1 MTRSLK
7 TIAAAAVLALAL
19 AGCGLGG
26 STNKTALSKAPNTP
40 QNAKQTYA
48 AVQNGILAAQKKRF
62 KKLPKPPANTV
73 SIASGSSLNI
83 TPDVI
88 DAYERS
94 SPGVTVNDSQTS
106 PSEAFDQLCSGK
118 VDIAET
124 TRPPSAEELDQCT
137 QNGITFKTD
146 SSGNPLPI
154 ELAADGI
161 VVATKNDSDVGGDC
175 LKLSTVRAIFKPG
188 STYDNWSQ
196 VGFDDLPLHT
206 AGRLPSTP
214 EFQEFATLVL
224 GTEGN
229 ANLGDVRADY
239 RPQNA
244 DSGTREQVTNDNVI
258 AALEKRI
265 KATVNLRIRNDHSQ
279 IVVSVNN
286 AVNAANAA
294 VLRKIAAANAALA
307 KTKKVLTPA
316 EKRAI
321 VTSNADLDAS
331 VKAAAAQT
339 AKANVVARITR
350 EVDAEFAPQLASVQR
365 TGVLGV
371 FRFSYYELYEDK
383 LRPMEIWDPTTTQT
397 QLSQENVATTETT
410 KAEEIASHLREQAG
424 GGVANTTTISFPATP
439 TTPGSSFPAAGGGSV
454 TVPRGGAVNVQ
465 NTPNCIF
472 PSTTTITS
480 GVYPLSVRL
489 LAYVPENRLS
499 RAAVIKFLS
508 YYLIQGENT
517 VADQR
522 LIPIGDAQRASEYKE
537 ITGHSVSEATLLQ
550 GQNPAGPLA
559 PVSTAEGSVN
569 SAVEGGQTTGTSTA
583 VTTAPTT
590 TGTSTTSTAIT
601 QAGTSGSTPGVG

>member
-1 MTRSLK
+1 MSRTVK
-7 TIAAAAVLALAL
+7 PIVAAAVLALAL
-19 AGCGLGG
+19 AGCGLGS
-26 STNKTALSKAPNTP
+26 STNKTVLSKAPNTP
-40 QNAKQTYA
+40 QNAKQTFA
-48 AVQNGILAAQKKRF
+48 AVQSGIQATEKKNF
-62 KKLPKPPANTV
+62 KKLPKPVPNTV
-73 SIASGSSLNI
+73 NVASGSSLNI

-88 DAYERS
+88 DAYERTN
-94 SPGVTVNDSQTS
+94 PGITVNDSQTS
-106 PSEAFDQLCSGK
+106 PSEAFNQLCNGR

-137 QNGITFKTD
+137 ANGIKFQTD
-146 SSGNPLPI
+146 SSGNPIPI

-188 STYDNWSQ
+188 SAYDNWSQ
-196 VGFDDLPLHT
+196 VGFDNLPLHV
-206 AGRLPSTP
+206 AGRDANTP
-214 EFQEFATLVL
+214 DFQEFATLVL
-224 GTEGN
+224 GTEGD

-239 RPQNA
+239 RPQTA
-244 DSGTREQVTNDNVI
+244 DAGTREQVTNDNVI
-258 AALEKRI
+258 AALQKRI
-265 KATVNLRIRNDHSQ
+265 KNTINLRIRDDHSQ

-286 AVNAANAA
+286 AVNAANAG
-294 VLRKIAAANAALA
+294 VLRKIAAANKALA
-307 KTKKVLTPA
+307 KTKKVLTA
-316 EKRAI
+316 AQKRAI
-321 VTSNADLDAS
+321 VIANASLDS
-331 VKAAAAQT
+331 STKAAAAQS

-350 EVDAEFAPQLASVQR
+350 QVDNQYASQLASVQR

-397 QLSQENVATTETT
+397 QLNEENVATTETT

-424 GGVANTTTISFPATP
+424 GGVAETTTISFPATP
-439 TTPGSSFPAAGGGSV
+439 TAAGSSFAAAGGGNV

-465 NTPNCIF
+465 NSPNCIF

-489 LAYVPENRLS
+489 LAYVPENRLT

-508 YYLIQGENT
+508 FYLVQGENT

-522 LIPIGDAQRASEYKE
+522 LIPIGDAQRASEYKMV
-537 ITGHSVSEATLLQ
+537 TGHTVSEATLLQ
-550 GQNPAGPLA
+550 GQNPAGALA

-569 SAVEGGQTTGTSTA
+569 SAVEGGTETTGTSTA

-590 TGTSTTSTAIT
+590 GTSTSSTAVT
-601 QAGTSGSTPGVG
+601 QGTTGGSTPGVG